1 MTAGSVCH
9 RDTVGSVGILNR
21 RTLPFVGA
29 NNAIR
34 VFRQALSLDEV
45 CVRRNTRTPQ
55 HRPYGVLVLLWVVL
69 ASDAHSGSVAQNSA
83 RTCITAQPRLHIFSC
98 HLTRHH

>member
-1 MTAGSVCH
+1 MTVGFMSR

-29 NNAIR
+29 NNTIR

-45 CVRRNTRTPQ
+45 GVRRNIRSP
-55 HRPYGVLVLLWVVL
+55 HWPNGVLLLLWAVL
-69 ASDAHSGSVAQNSA
+69 ASNAHSGSVAQNSA
-83 RTCITAQPRLHIFSC
+83 RTCITAQSRLHIFGL
-98 HLTRHH
+98 HRTHRH